1 MKRKIKMFSPIIKAS
16 LLAVLGFVAAT
27 QSYALNV
34 DAQKLDEQTFADKV
48 VGVTWH
54 LTYNDTYIKFNK
66 DGTFSGEAYGKRAGK
81 IKGTWAWEGKKWC
94 REVSIGS
101 EAYPKECQTNYM
113 IGDKVF
119 ISTSKANPKGLP
131 YIRKK

>member
-1 MKRKIKMFSPIIKAS
+1 MFSPIIKAS

-48 VGVTWH
+48 VGVTWYNSYNETY
-54 LTYNDTYIKFNK
+54 LTFNK
-66 DGTFSGEAYGKRAGK
+66 DGTISGEAKGNMKGK
-81 IKGTWAWEGKKWC
+81 IKGTWAWEGKKLC
-94 REVSIGS
+94 SKGS
-101 EAYPKECQTNYM
+101 VGSTALPKECQTNYM
-113 IGDKVF
+113 MGDKVY
-119 ISTSKANPKGLP
+119 IGTSKANPKGVP